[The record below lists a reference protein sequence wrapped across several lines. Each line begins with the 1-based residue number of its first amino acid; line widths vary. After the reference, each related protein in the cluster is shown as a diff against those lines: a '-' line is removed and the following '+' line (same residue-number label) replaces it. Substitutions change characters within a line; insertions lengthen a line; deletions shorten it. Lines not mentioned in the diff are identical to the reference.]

1 MQFSKSKIDGIY
13 RFASNSQ
20 GIPVII
26 VGKLFVVQEN
36 ALLCRIVNYWI
47 PLLPFFFFA
56 TTWCI
61 YLRQPVD
68 ILDETIL
75 IKCNHDNKFQSI
87 SAKND
92 MNPSNN
98 GILFPKLFWPSVRKK
113 CSIDREKL
121 LKYFNNS
128 NYSNNFWDH

>member
-1 MQFSKSKIDGIY
+1 MQ
-13 RFASNSQ
+13 NSQ
-20 GIPVII
+20 
-26 VGKLFVVQEN
+26 
-36 ALLCRIVNYWI
+36 LLD
-47 PLLPFFFFA
+47 PLLPFPFFA

-87 SAKND
+87 SAKNY

-98 GILFPKLFWPSVRKK
+98 GILFPKLFWPSVRKS
-113 CSIDREKL
+113 CSCDGEKTFEIRGWRPRNCKKFKITRTICL
-121 LKYFNNS
+121 NSERSEQFLVTEWFFNLFLEVSYMYLIN
-128 NYSNNFWDH
+128 